1 MIFRT
6 LTTLLAG
13 AGLAA
18 LSATGAAASAVQQAA
33 PSASSQFL
41 IARAAQEQGDWGLAA
56 QYYRGAVAAVPDNAT
71 LRQTAI
77 LALLM
82 SGQFKEA
89 VVLGGAAETEP
100 LLGFVRYAEA
110 LKGEKYK
117 AAADF
122 LAPAASM
129 PIGRELAAGL
139 GAIALRQAGDKA
151 GEQKQLAVLGANATQ
166 SPLRAYA
173 EALIADM
180 RGDGAAAVTAYQ
192 HANSGSPSVRIT
204 EGLIS
209 AALRKGDKAAANAA
223 FAALKEAQRSNPLVE
238 DLDPAHQSAKPAP
251 MVANPRDAA
260 GEWLYSLAVISR
272 QQSPELA
279 EVMVRLALDLR
290 PDFPLASVLLGELVV
305 DRGRPDLAV
314 PVFKLAVDGAMKQR
328 GPESGLHRAARLELA
343 DALYDSGSHQ
353 EGLDALSK
361 LTEQRPNDAAL
372 LLQLGNLERREKN
385 DKAADAAYTRAEA
398 AFTMTGHVPWRLYYL
413 RAMARFNLG
422 DWQGCEKDLLTAFN
436 MQSDDPYLLNFLGYS
451 WIERGENLDRAKG
464 MIEKAVS
471 LKPDD
476 GFITDSLG
484 WAEFQMGS
492 YADAVRHLEH
502 AVTLEPV
509 DSTINDH
516 LGDAY
521 WRVGRKTEARY
532 QWERAAEEEKDAD
545 KATAIR
551 AKLTDGLKP
560 L

>member
-56 QYYRGAVAAVPDNAT
+56 QYYRGAVAAVPDNPT

-139 GAIALRQAGDKA
+139 AAIALRQAGDKA

-180 RGDGAAAVTAYQ
+180 RGDGAAAITAYQ
-192 HANSGSPSVRIT
+192 HANSGSPSVRIS

-223 FAALKEAQRSNPLVE
+223 FAALKDAQRSNPLVE

-314 PVFKLAVDGAMKQR
+314 PVFKAAVDGALKQR
-328 GPESGLHRAARLELA
+328 GPESGLHRAAQLELA
-343 DALYDSGSHQ
+343 DALYNSGSHK
-353 EGLDALSK
+353 EGLDALVT
-361 LTEQRPNDAAL
+361 LTEQRPNDAPL

-385 DKAADAAYTRAEA
+385 DKAADAAYARAEA
-398 AFTMTGHVPWRLYYL
+398 AFALTGHVPWRLYYL

-422 DWQGCEKDLLTAFN
+422 DWPGCEKDLLTAFD
-436 MQSDDPYLLNFLGYS
+436 MESDDPYLLNFLGYS

-484 WAEFQMGS
+484 WAEFQLGS

-545 KATAIR
+545 KAAAIR